1 MTLAD
6 ASNRESCV
14 ESVET
19 VVVGAGVVG
28 LAVARALALSGREV
42 VILEAKGAFGSE
54 ISSRNSEVIHA
65 GIYYPTGSLKARLCL
80 AGKWQLYDYCE
91 VHGIDFRRYGKLI
104 VATQEDELEVLRALK
119 AKAVENGVGDLVW
132 LSKAEVAE
140 REPELNA
147 VGALLS
153 PSTGVVDSHGLMLSY
168 LGDAEGAGAM
178 LALHASV
185 LGGEVRNSGTI
196 LEVGGDMPMSLSA
209 REVVNAA
216 GLGAP
221 ALGAAVRGLAPETV
235 PPLFMAK
242 GNYYTLAR
250 RSPFSSLIYPVPMK
264 AGLGVH
270 VTLDL
275 GGQCRFGPDVEW
287 VDAIDYDVDPKRA
300 DVFYDAVWRYWPGL
314 RDGDLEPGYAGI
326 RPKLQ
331 RSGGAAADF
340 VIQGPLDHGVAG
352 MVNLFG
358 IESPGLTSSLA
369 IADLVRDLLD
379 GGR

>member
-1 MTLAD
+1 M
-6 ASNRESCV
+6 

-42 VILEAKGAFGSE
+42 LILEAKGTFGSE

-65 GIYYPTGSLKARLCL
+65 GIYYPAGSLKARMCVE
-80 AGKWQLYDYCE
+80 GKWKLYDYCQG
-91 VHGIDFRRYGKLI
+91 HGVEFRRFGKLI
-104 VATQEDELEVLRALK
+104 VATEQSELETLKALK
-119 AKAVENGVGDLVW
+119 AKAAINGVDDLVL
-132 LSKAEVAE
+132 LSAQEVGE
-140 REPELNA
+140 REPELRS

-153 PSTGVVDSHGLMLSY
+153 PSTGVVDSHGLMLSC
-168 LGDAEGAGAM
+168 LGEAEGAGAM
-178 LALHASV
+178 LALNAPV
-185 LGGEVRNSGTI
+185 LAGEVRNLGTV
-196 LEVGGDMPMSLSA
+196 LEVGGDMPMNLMA

-216 GLGAP
+216 GLGATKL
-221 ALGAAVRGLAPETV
+221 AGAVRGLADEHVPE
-235 PPLFMAK
+235 LFLAK

-250 RSPFSSLIYPVPMK
+250 RSPFSSLVYPVPGQ

-287 VDAIDYDVDPKRA
+287 VEEIDYDVDPARA
-300 DVFYDAVWRYWPGL
+300 DVFYDAIRRYWPGL
-314 RDGDLEPGYAGI
+314 CDGDLEPGYAGV

-331 RSGGAAADF
+331 RPGGEVEDF
-340 VIQGPLDHGVAG
+340 QIQGPTDHGVAG

-369 IADLVRDLLD
+369 IADMVRNLLD
-379 GGR
+379 DQA

>member
-1 MTLAD
+1 M
-6 ASNRESCV
+6 

-42 VILEAKGAFGSE
+42 LILEAKGAFGSE

-65 GIYYPTGSLKARLCL
+65 GIYYPAGSLKARMCVE
-80 AGKWQLYDYCE
+80 GKWKLYDYCQGHDVE
-91 VHGIDFRRYGKLI
+91 VRRFGKLI
-104 VATQEDELEVLRALK
+104 VATDDSELETLKALK
-119 AKAVENGVGDLVW
+119 AKASQNGVDDLVW
-132 LSKAEVAE
+132 LSAQEVAE
-140 REPELNA
+140 REPELLS

-153 PSTGVVDSHGLMLSY
+153 PSTGVVDSHGLMLSC
-168 LGDAEGAGAM
+168 LGEAEGAGAM
-178 LALHASV
+178 LALHAPV
-185 LGGEVRNSGTI
+185 LAGEVRNSGTV
-196 LEVGGDMPMSLSA
+196 LEVGGEMPMTLMA

-221 ALGAAVRGLAPETV
+221 ELAGAIRGLAAEHVPE
-235 PPLFMAK
+235 LFLAK

-250 RSPFSSLIYPVPMK
+250 KSPFSSLIYPVPGQ

-287 VDAIDYDVDPKRA
+287 IEEINYAVDPARA
-300 DVFYDAVWRYWPGL
+300 EVFYDAIRRYWPGL

-331 RSGGAAADF
+331 SPGGGVEDF
-340 VIQGPLDHGVAG
+340 RIQGPAETGVAG
-352 MVNLFG
+352 MVNLYG

-379 GGR
+379 GNVN

>member
-1 MTLAD
+1 LNLF
-6 ASNRESCV
+6 SVENCV

-28 LAVARALALSGREV
+28 LAAARALALSGREV
-42 VILEAKGAFGSE
+42 LILEAKGAFGSE

-65 GIYYPTGSLKARLCL
+65 GIYYPAGTLKARLCVE
-80 AGKWQLYDYCE
+80 GKWKLYDYCASRG
-91 VHGIDFRRYGKLI
+91 VAFRRFGKLI
-104 VATQEDELEVLRALK
+104 VATDAAELETLKALK
-119 AKAVENGVGDLVW
+119 EKAAWNGVDDLVW
-132 LSKAEVAE
+132 LSPEETGE
-140 REPELNA
+140 REPELRS

-153 PSTGVVDSHGLMLSY
+153 PSTGVVDSHGLMLSC
-168 LGDAEGAGAM
+168 LGEAEGAGAM
-178 LALHASV
+178 LALNAPV
-185 LGGEVRNSGTI
+185 LAGEVRNSGTV
-196 LEVGGDMPMSLSA
+196 LEVGGAMPMNLLA

-221 ALGAAVRGLAPETV
+221 RLAGAIRGLADEQVPE
-235 PPLFMAK
+235 LYLAK

-250 RSPFSSLIYPVPMK
+250 KSPFSSLIYPVPVQ

-287 VDAIDYDVDPKRA
+287 IDEINYDVDPARA
-300 DVFYDAVWRYWPGL
+300 DVFYDAIRRYWPGL

-331 RSGGAAADF
+331 SPEGGFEDF
-340 VIQGPLDHGVAG
+340 RIQGPAESGIAG
-352 MVNLFG
+352 MVNLYG

-379 GGR
+379 GRA

>member
-1 MTLAD
+1 L
-6 ASNRESCV
+6 V
-14 ESVET
+14 ETVET

-28 LAVARALALSGREV
+28 LAIARALALSGREV
-42 VILEAKGAFGSE
+42 LILESKGAFGSE
-54 ISSRNSEVIHA
+54 TSSRNSEVIHA
-65 GIYYPTGSLKARLCL
+65 GIYYPTGSLKARLCV
-80 AGKWQLYDYCE
+80 AGKWQLYDYCASRG
-91 VHGIDFRRYGKLI
+91 VGLARYGKLI
-104 VATQEDELEVLRALK
+104 VATEESELETLAGLK
-119 AKAVENGVGDLVW
+119 AKAAENGVDDLTW
-132 LSKAEVAE
+132 LSREEVSA
-140 REPELNA
+140 REPELHT

-168 LGDAEGAGAM
+168 LGEAEGAGAM
-178 LALHASV
+178 LAYYAPVFS
-185 LGGEVRNSGTI
+185 GEVRNSGMV
-196 LEVGGDMPMSLSA
+196 LEVGGESPMTLSA

-221 ALGAAVRGLAPETV
+221 ALGASLRGLDPALV

-287 VDAIDYDVDPKRA
+287 IDSIDYDVDPARA
-300 DVFYDAVWRYWPGL
+300 DVFYDAVRRYWPGL

-331 RSGGAAADF
+331 RPGGAATDF
-340 VIQGPLDHGVAG
+340 LIQGPRDHNIAG
-352 MVNLFG
+352 LVNLFG

-369 IADLVRDLLD
+369 IADMVRDLLD
-379 GGR
+379 GRV